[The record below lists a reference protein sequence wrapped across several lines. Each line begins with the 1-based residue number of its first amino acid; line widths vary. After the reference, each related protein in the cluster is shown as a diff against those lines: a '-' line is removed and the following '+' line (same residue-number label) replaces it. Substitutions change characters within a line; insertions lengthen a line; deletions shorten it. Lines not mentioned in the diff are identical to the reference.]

1 MNKNKLS
8 IASGIVISGAFI
20 LGLAHVSRQMADK
33 AISLAKITIRLDDV
47 ADAVGYGSP
56 DNPVI
61 LEYGDYFSA
70 ADKVES
76 VQQHFNFPGSPT
88 TIETE
93 SVIDTSKVGYQQI
106 EYKMKATDKYKQTA
120 EKSKAVLYYV
130 QDTKAPVIKLSGEED
145 TIYDD
150 QTFDLDSIVKSV
162 KDPVD
167 GKIKKVKK
175 LKDGESG
182 YTAETDYK
190 KGVSAGDY
198 TYTVKAQDQH
208 GNTAEKSYTIHVKAR
223 PVVQAPARNYSSYSG
238 GDSSSSSYSAPE
250 QTPSY
255 SSDRIYI
262 GGYSAYLSSEYD
274 QYHTDLPDTAVYW
287 YYNGMYFCADHAAQ
301 GFKAILWNNTGV
313 FMGRPIMKTQKYMGD
328 KREDGHIYL
337 DDGRSYFDVT
347 GADICM
353 YTCVGSRRAVTYWVF
368 C

>member
-1 MNKNKLS
+1 MQKKYIIASS
-8 IASGIVISGAFI
+8 IAISGAFI
-20 LGLAHVSRQMADK
+20 LDLGQVSRQMANK
-33 AISLAKITIRLDDV
+33 AISLAKITSRLDDM

-70 ADKVES
+70 ADKVEN
-76 VQQHFNFPGSPT
+76 VQKHFYFPGSPT

-106 EYKMKATDKYKQTA
+106 EYKMKATDKYKQAA

-150 QTFDLDSIVKSV
+150 QTFDLDSIIKSV

-167 GKIKKVKK
+167 GKIKKVKE

-182 YTAETDYK
+182 YAIETDYE

-198 TYTVKAQDQH
+198 TYTVRAQDQH
-208 GNTAEKSYTIHVKAR
+208 GNSAEKSYTIHVKAR
-223 PVVQAPARNYSSYSG
+223 PVVQAPARSYSSYNGSYSG
-238 GDSSSSSYSAPE
+238 NSSYSTPE
-250 QTPSY
+250 QAPFY

-262 GGYSAYLSSEYD
+262 GSYSAYLSPEYD
-274 QYHTDLPDTAVYW
+274 QYHTDLPDTAVYYW
-287 YYNGMYFCADHAAQ
+287 YNGMYLVADHAFQ
-301 GFKAILWNNTGV
+301 NFKQILYCNTGV
-313 FMGRPIMKTQKYMGD
+313 FMGRPIMKTQEYMGD

-337 DDGRSYFDVT
+337 DDGRCYFDVT

-353 YTCVGSRRAVTYWVF
+353 YTCVGDRRAVTYWVF

>member
-1 MNKNKLS
+1 MQKKYIIASS
-8 IASGIVISGAFI
+8 IAISGAFI
-20 LGLAHVSRQMADK
+20 LGLCQVSRQMTNK
-33 AISLAKITIRLDDV
+33 AISLAKIISRLDDM

-56 DNPVI
+56 DNPII

-70 ADKVES
+70 ADKVEN
-76 VQQHFNFPGSPT
+76 VQKHFYFPGSPT

-106 EYKMKATDKYKQTA
+106 EYKMKATDKYNQTA

-167 GKIKKVKK
+167 GKIKKVKE

-182 YTAETDYK
+182 YAIETDYE

-198 TYTVKAQDQH
+198 TYTVRAQDQH
-208 GNTAEKSYTIHVKAR
+208 GNSAEKSYTIHVKAR
-223 PVVQAPARNYSSYSG
+223 PVVQAPARSNSSYNGSYSGNSSYST
-238 GDSSSSSYSAPE
+238 PE
-250 QTPSY
+250 QAPFY

-262 GGYSAYLSSEYD
+262 GSYSAYLSPEYD
-274 QYHTDLPDTAVYW
+274 QYHTDLPDTAVYYW
-287 YYNGMYFCADHAAQ
+287 YNGMYLVADHAFQ
-301 GFKAILWNNTGV
+301 NFKQILYCNTGV
-313 FMGRPIMKTQKYMGD
+313 FMGRPIMKTQEYMGD

-337 DDGRSYFDVT
+337 DDGRCYFDVT

-353 YTCVGSRRAVTYWVF
+353 YTCVGDRRAVTYWVF

>member
-1 MNKNKLS
+1 MQKKYIIASS
-8 IASGIVISGAFI
+8 IAISGAFI
-20 LGLAHVSRQMADK
+20 LGLGQVSRQMANK
-33 AISLAKITIRLDDV
+33 AISLAKITSRLDDM

-70 ADKVES
+70 ADKVEN
-76 VQQHFNFPGSPT
+76 VQKHFYFPGSPT

-106 EYKMKATDKYKQTA
+106 EYKMKATDKYKQAA

-150 QTFDLDSIVKSV
+150 QTFDLDSIIKSV

-167 GKIKKVKK
+167 GKIKKVKE

-182 YTAETDYK
+182 YAIETDYE

-198 TYTVKAQDQH
+198 TYTVRAQDQH
-208 GNTAEKSYTIHVKAR
+208 GNSAEKSYTIHVKAR
-223 PVVQAPARNYSSYSG
+223 PVVQAPARSYSSYNGSYSG
-238 GDSSSSSYSAPE
+238 NSSYSTPE
-250 QTPSY
+250 QAPFY

-262 GGYSAYLSSEYD
+262 GSYSAYLSPEYD
-274 QYHTDLPDTAVYW
+274 QYHTDLPDTAVYYW
-287 YYNGMYFCADHAAQ
+287 YNGMYLVADHAFQ
-301 GFKAILWNNTGV
+301 NFKQILYCNTGV
-313 FMGRPIMKTQKYMGD
+313 FMGRPIMKTQEYMGD

-337 DDGRSYFDVT
+337 DDGRCYFDVT

-353 YTCVGSRRAVTYWVF
+353 YTCVGDRRAVTYWVF

>member
-1 MNKNKLS
+1 MQKKYIIASS
-8 IASGIVISGAFI
+8 IAISGAFI
-20 LGLAHVSRQMADK
+20 LGLCQVSRQMTNK
-33 AISLAKITIRLDDV
+33 AISLAKIISRLDDM

-56 DNPVI
+56 DNPII

-70 ADKVES
+70 ADKVEN
-76 VQQHFNFPGSPT
+76 VQKHFYFPGSPT

-93 SVIDTSKVGYQQI
+93 SVIDISKVGYQQI
-106 EYKMKATDKYKQTA
+106 EYKMKATDKYNQTA

-167 GKIKKVKK
+167 GKIKKVKE

-182 YTAETDYK
+182 YAIETDYE

-198 TYTVKAQDQH
+198 TYTVRAQDQH
-208 GNTAEKSYTIHVKAR
+208 GNSAEKSYTIHVKAR
-223 PVVQAPARNYSSYSG
+223 PVVQAPARSYSSHNGSYSGNSSYST
-238 GDSSSSSYSAPE
+238 PE
-250 QTPSY
+250 QAPFY

-262 GGYSAYLSSEYD
+262 GSYSAYLSPEYD
-274 QYHTDLPDTAVYW
+274 QYHTDLPDTAVYYW
-287 YYNGMYFCADHAAQ
+287 YNGMYLVADHAFQ
-301 GFKAILWNNTGV
+301 NFKQILYCNTGV
-313 FMGRPIMKTQKYMGD
+313 FMGRPIMKTQEYMGD

-337 DDGRSYFDVT
+337 DDGRCYFDVT

-353 YTCVGSRRAVTYWVF
+353 YTCVGDRRAVTYWVF

>member
-1 MNKNKLS
+1 MNKNKLIIASS
-8 IASGIVISGAFI
+8 IAISGAFI
-20 LGLAHVSRQMADK
+20 LCLAQVSRQMANK
-33 AISLAKITIRLDDV
+33 AISLAKITSRLDDMS
-47 ADAVGYGSP
+47 DAIGYGSP

-70 ADKVES
+70 ADKAES

-88 TIETE
+88 VIETE
-93 SVIDTSKVGYQQI
+93 SVIDTSNVGYQQI

-120 EKSKAVLYYV
+120 EKERSVLYLIK
-130 QDTKAPVIKLSGEED
+130 DTKAPVIRLSGEED

-182 YTAETDYK
+182 YIVETDYE

-208 GNTAEKSYTIHVKAR
+208 GNTAEKSYTIHVQAR
-223 PVVQAPARNYSSYSG
+223 PVVQAPTRNSSSYSG
-238 GDSSSSSYSAPE
+238 GYSNSYSYSAPE
-250 QTPSY
+250 QAPFY

-262 GGYSAYLSSEYD
+262 GSYSAYLSPEYD
-274 QYHTDLPDTAVYW
+274 QYHTDLPDTAVYYW
-287 YYNGMYFCADHAAQ
+287 YNGMYLVADHAAQ
-301 GFKAILWNNTGV
+301 GFNAIRWNNTGV
-313 FMGRPIMKTQKYMGD
+313 FMGRPIMKTQEYMGD

-337 DDGRSYFDVT
+337 DDGRCYFDVT

-353 YTCVGSRRAVTYWVF
+353 YTCVGDRRAVTYWVF

>member
-1 MNKNKLS
+1 MQKKYIIASS
-8 IASGIVISGAFI
+8 IAISGAFI
-20 LGLAHVSRQMADK
+20 LGLGQVSRQMANK
-33 AISLAKITIRLDDV
+33 AISLAKITSRLDDM

-76 VQQHFNFPGSPT
+76 VQQHFYFPGSST

-93 SVIDTSKVGYQQI
+93 SVIDSSNVGYQQI

-120 EKSKAVLYYV
+120 EKEKSVLYLIR
-130 QDTKAPVIKLSGEED
+130 DTKAPVIKLSGEED

-182 YTAETDYK
+182 YVVETDYE
-190 KGVSAGDY
+190 KGVSVGDY

-208 GNTAEKSYTIHVKAR
+208 GNSAEKSFTIHVQAR
-223 PVVQAPARNYSSYSG
+223 PVVQAPARSYSSYSG
-238 GDSSSSSYSAPE
+238 DSSYSAPE
-250 QTPSY
+250 QTPFY

-262 GGYSAYLSSEYD
+262 GSYSAYLSPEYD
-274 QYHTDLPDTAVYW
+274 QYHTDLPDTAVYYW
-287 YYNGMYFCADHAAQ
+287 YNGMYLVADHARD
-301 GFKAILWNNTGV
+301 GFNAIRWNNTGV
-313 FMGRPIMKTQKYMGD
+313 FMGRPIMKTQEYMGD

-337 DDGRSYFDVT
+337 DDGRCYFDVT

-353 YTCVGSRRAVTYWVF
+353 YTCVGDRRAVTYWVF

>member
-1 MNKNKLS
+1 MQKKYIIASS
-8 IASGIVISGAFI
+8 IAISGAFI
-20 LGLAHVSRQMADK
+20 LGLCQVSRQMTNK
-33 AISLAKITIRLDDV
+33 AISLAKIISRLDDM

-56 DNPVI
+56 DNPII

-70 ADKVES
+70 ADKVEN
-76 VQQHFNFPGSPT
+76 VQKHFYFPGSPT

-106 EYKMKATDKYKQTA
+106 EYKMKATDKYNQTA

-167 GKIKKVKK
+167 GKIKKVKE

-182 YTAETDYK
+182 YAIETDYE

-198 TYTVKAQDQH
+198 TYTVRAQDQH
-208 GNTAEKSYTIHVKAR
+208 GNSAENSYTIHVQAR
-223 PVVQAPARNYSSYSG
+223 PVVQAPARSYSSYNGSYSG
-238 GDSSSSSYSAPE
+238 NSSYSTPE
-250 QTPSY
+250 QAPFY

-262 GGYSAYLSSEYD
+262 GSYSAYLSPEYD
-274 QYHTDLPDTAVYW
+274 QYHTDLPDTAVYYW
-287 YYNGMYFCADHAAQ
+287 YNGMYLVADHAFQ
-301 GFKAILWNNTGV
+301 NFKQILYCNTGV
-313 FMGRPIMKTQKYMGD
+313 FMGRPIMKTQEYMGD

-337 DDGRSYFDVT
+337 DDGRCYFDVT

-353 YTCVGSRRAVTYWVF
+353 YTCVGDRRAVTYWVF